1 MNDATTDRNKRL
13 RFDTSVR
20 SPDDEAVTPLAAA
33 KKTLA
38 THCASLQPQIASLLL
53 RLGQQH
59 LSYLHRIWSKQRQIS
74 KLENDEQF
82 IPRSARVQFVL
93 TSSKLAE
100 KDEEYLRLRDD
111 TAILVLNFQKEL
123 KRKIVS
129 TSKLESRLTKVKLR
143 SDFVSAIR
151 VSIQAFIIVDPALDS
166 KNCDQIANTILD
178 RYFNPLLSH
187 LDISLEDF
195 RLLYRQ
201 HHTIAQLPAPYPDT
215 LHSTGSNAQTAPSA
229 VCHSISKINRALCD
243 VFISPWTKFLT
254 VQKRMDMD
262 IALQALT
269 VSHFDTSATDEA
281 NMIVDNEP
289 PADPPQIKDLI
300 QQQVSKETAKLQQEI
315 QRLRAQVQS
324 TDHKRQ
330 STPSS
335 SSSKNV
341 ARDRTRKGPNQQN
354 KSGAGDS
361 NKDSNVAKTNKSRK
375 TRSRHSSSNE
385 SKKKNTNSSRNNNTR
400 SNQSNTN
407 SN

>member
-59 LSYLHRIWSKQRQIS
+59 LSYLHRIWSKQQQIS

-143 SDFVSAIR
+143 SDFVSAI
-151 VSIQAFIIVDPALDS
+151 
-166 KNCDQIANTILD
+166 
-178 RYFNPLLSH
+178 
-187 LDISLEDF
+187 
-195 RLLYRQ
+195 
-201 HHTIAQLPAPYPDT
+201 
-215 LHSTGSNAQTAPSA
+215 
-229 VCHSISKINRALCD
+229 
-243 VFISPWTKFLT
+243 
-254 VQKRMDMD
+254 
-262 IALQALT
+262 
-269 VSHFDTSATDEA
+269 
-281 NMIVDNEP
+281 
-289 PADPPQIKDLI
+289 
-300 QQQVSKETAKLQQEI
+300 
-315 QRLRAQVQS
+315 
-324 TDHKRQ
+324 
-330 STPSS
+330 
-335 SSSKNV
+335 
-341 ARDRTRKGPNQQN
+341 
-354 KSGAGDS
+354 
-361 NKDSNVAKTNKSRK
+361 
-375 TRSRHSSSNE
+375 
-385 SKKKNTNSSRNNNTR
+385 
-400 SNQSNTN
+400 
-407 SN
+407 